1 MRKLLGMVAVISAV
15 LAAPAARS
23 ETLADALIAAYKNSN
38 LLDQNQAVLR
48 AADEDVAIAVA
59 GLRPVVQYTIQSG
72 FASQE
77 YRVGTATPWAESLNT
92 SISLSASLMLLDFG
106 RTKLGIQIA
115 EESVLATRQALV
127 NVEQN
132 VLLDAVA
139 AYVDVRLQSE
149 IVALRQSNLRLITQE
164 LRAARDRFDVGDV
177 TRTDVAQAEARLAEA
192 RSGSSAAEGNLLLA
206 RERYKA
212 ATGAYPGRLAALPR
226 APATA
231 KSLEAAQAVALRSH
245 PSVLQQVHQAKIADL
260 AVAMARANMKP
271 TLTGRAAINENFSGR
286 AEGLDS
292 QTLGLTFNQTIYAGG
307 ELSAL
312 YRQSL
317 AGQDQSRAGLRQVG
331 VVVTENVGR
340 AWAGLSVS
348 AASIESGDR
357 QIRAAQTAFD
367 GVREEATLG
376 ARTTLDVLNAEQDLL
391 DARAARLEA
400 EANRYV
406 GVYQLLSSMG
416 LLTADHLKLGIPT
429 FDPQAYYKAVRN
441 APATS
446 AQGKRLDKI
455 LEKIGN

>member
-1 MRKLLGMVAVISAV
+1 MVAVLGAV
-15 LAAPAARS
+15 MGAPAAWS
-23 ETLADALIAAYKNSN
+23 ETLADAFIAAYRNSN

-48 AADEDVAIAVA
+48 AADEDVALAVA
-59 GLRPVVQYTIQSG
+59 RLRPVVQYTVQSTYG
-72 FASQE
+72 ASE
-77 YRVGTATPWAESLNT
+77 IDTPTGSDWNDGLTTTLN
-92 SISLSASLMLLDFG
+92 LSANLTLLDFG

-127 NVEQN
+127 GVEQN
-132 VLLDAVA
+132 VLLDAVS

-149 IVALRQSNLRLITQE
+149 IVALRQSNQRLITQE
-164 LRAARDRFDVGDV
+164 LRAAQDRFEVGDV
-177 TRTDVAQAEARLAEA
+177 TRTDVALAEARLAEA
-192 RSGSSAAEGNLLLA
+192 RSGLSAAEGDLMLA

-226 APATA
+226 APSTA
-231 KSLEAAQAVALRSH
+231 GSLDAAQSVALRTH
-245 PSVLQQVHQAKIADL
+245 PSIRQQQHQAKIADL
-260 AVAMARANMKP
+260 AVALSKADMAP
-271 TLTGRAAINENFSGR
+271 TLSGR
-286 AEGLDS
+286 AVIGQDLGGETGGLGNRS
-292 QTLGLTFNQTIYAGG
+292 VGLTFNQTLYAGG
-307 ELSAL
+307 RLSAL

-317 AGQDQSRAGLRQVG
+317 AQQDQARAALRQVA

-391 DARAARLEA
+391 DARANRLIA

-406 GVYQLLSSMG
+406 GVYQLLASMG
-416 LLTADHLKLGIPT
+416 LLTAEHLRLGIPT
-429 FDPQAYYKAVRN
+429 FDPQAYYNAVRN

-446 AQGKRLDKI
+446 TQGKKLDRI